1 MNEAIS
7 DALVIGDGP
16 AGCVAALTLRR
27 AGLRCTMLAPPM
39 PANQRGAI
47 ESVPPMVPLLL
58 AAAGLGIGQ
67 FTGAI
72 AGRFGGMRSD
82 GVVQLFQGSGGT
94 IQAPREEGWHVN
106 RAQFDRVL
114 LNHALEQGVTL
125 RRDRVTAAFCT
136 TDGVTVETATTRH
149 RARWLVDAS
158 GRSALLQRLLGL
170 AAVTRGPR
178 MLAWRGVAPLAQ
190 NTDVQHDVTRD
201 AIHDTTHNATA
212 KAAHT
217 MPTFE
222 TSGSSWLWQAP
233 LDNGTLAWTWAG
245 EANAPPPDSS
255 ARGFDVSW
263 RLVRPAAG
271 AAYRIIGDAAA
282 MLDPRSG
289 QGVLFALSSA
299 LAAVRSIVAVEQAPH
314 LRALEAAGYDAFVA
328 AEFRRKGDELMRR
341 MPVPVKEAGISG

>member
-1 MNEAIS
+1 MAPTGAAMNEATC
-7 DALVIGDGP
+7 DALVVGDGP
-16 AGCVAALTLRR
+16 AGCVAALALRR

-58 AAAGLGIGQ
+58 AAAGLGGHQ

-72 AGRFGGMRSD
+72 AGRFDGMRSD
-82 GVVQLFQGSGGT
+82 GVVRFFQSGDGMT
-94 IQAPREEGWHVN
+94 RAVRDEGWHVD

-125 RRDRVTAAFCT
+125 QRDHVTAASCM
-136 TDGVTVETATTRH
+136 TDGVAVETATTRH

-158 GRSALLQRLLGL
+158 GRSAMLQRLLGL

-178 MLAWRGVAPLAQ
+178 MLAWRGLARP
-190 NTDVQHDVTRD
+190 TPGADAQHDVTRGEMYD
-201 AIHDTTHNATA
+201 AARDATVNATPNATA
-212 KAAHT
+212 A

-233 LDNGTLAWTWAG
+233 LDTGTLAWTWAG
-245 EANAPPPDSS
+245 EANAPPPVAN

-271 AAYRIIGDAAA
+271 AAYRIVGDA
-282 MLDPRSG
+282 
-289 QGVLFALSSA
+289 
-299 LAAVRSIVAVEQAPH
+299 
-314 LRALEAAGYDAFVA
+314 
-328 AEFRRKGDELMRR
+328 
-341 MPVPVKEAGISG
+341 